1 MLQQQISPYLI
12 QLQRDGSTVTARGS
26 NRKSF
31 AKITAYQGFKICVQ
45 HSAAQLDVGPQNR
58 RQVVL
63 DGGLR
68 SGFGRYNY
76 NNGILLL
83 TSSNTDKAKEAIKAA
98 ASR

>member
-12 QLQRDGSTVTARGS
+12 QLQHDGSTVTAKGS

-31 AKITAYQGFKICVQ
+31 AKITAYQGFKICIRHYAV
-45 HSAAQLDVGPQNR
+45 QLDVGPQNR

-68 SGFGRYNY
+68 SGLERYNY

-83 TSSNTDKAKEAIKAA
+83 TNSKTDNAKEAIKAA